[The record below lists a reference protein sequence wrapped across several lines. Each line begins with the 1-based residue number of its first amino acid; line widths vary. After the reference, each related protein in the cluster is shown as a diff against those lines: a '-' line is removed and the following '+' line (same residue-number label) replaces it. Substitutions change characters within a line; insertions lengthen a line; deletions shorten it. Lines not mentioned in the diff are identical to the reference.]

1 MNNQLVI
8 KEINHKNIS
17 KKTQHE
23 NHTNKEKTIIISDS
37 GTTTRFAIT
46 ETKEN

>member
-23 NHTNKEKTIIISDS
+23 NHQQEKTIIISDS